1 MLQLRSRID
10 DGYRPTRELS
20 STHDRSEHVESEVY
34 RSEAGRS
41 GKVACKRATKS
52 PVLAAGA
59 MGLVRRP
66 GMGSNLVPVREAYKG
81 RPLTGEQHGR
91 GPSAFAPLRNVTS
104 ATREAFI
111 GPVQRDW

>member
-1 MLQLRSRID
+1 MSRGKRAGAATRQRSNKTNKKIQDKRNA
-10 DGYRPTRELS
+10 R
-20 STHDRSEHVESEVY
+20 EVY

-66 GMGSNLVPVREAYKG
+66 GMGSNLVPVREAY
-81 RPLTGEQHGR
+81 RSRTLTGEQHGR